1 MNIQMIEQLMNLPL
15 PPAQKEQ
22 LFNVMKLTKAQEVM
36 AQKVMDRFNSN
47 QVKQSV
53 ANQLGISGDIK

>member
-36 AQKVMDRFNSN
+36 TQKVMDRFNSN